1 MRAILP
7 DSRCRPSA
15 ASAAERRS
23 LHVARLASAFGALL
37 TAAILTGCSSSGD
50 SAGFPIFADPG
61 KYQYYNCAQ
70 LAEQIKSWTAK
81 QRDLKLLM
89 DRAEQSPGGA
99 AVGFIAYKADYVAAG
114 EELDQLHYSARSKKC
129 AQDETWRSNT
139 AIR

>member
-1 MRAILP
+1 MRVAL
-7 DSRCRPSA
+7 A
-15 ASAAERRS
+15 AA
-23 LHVARLASAFGALL
+23 LGAVL
-37 TAAILTGCSSSGD
+37 TAATLAGCSSSGD

-70 LAEQIKSWTAK
+70 LAEQIKTWTVK

-114 EELDQLHYSARSKKC
+114 EELDQIRYSARSKKC